1 MGPVKSLNEDPEER
15 MNRVLSRESKV
26 GHRSTLSGVYGV
38 WFRVLGSRANG
49 QKRICEMSLVQ
60 KVALMKS
67 WGQDLGAER
76 AALGL

>member
-38 WFRVLGSRANG
+38 RFGALGSGANG
-49 QKRICEMSLVQ
+49 QKKNL
-60 KVALMKS
+60 
-67 WGQDLGAER
+67 
-76 AALGL
+76 